1 MALNKEAKESYKLKV
16 LIVED
21 DISTQLLYK
30 MNIESWELPVEI
42 TSMANGWNGIV
53 DISQNIPDLVIADL
67 NMPLMDGF
75 SMIKALR
82 SLSDLPNMVI
92 VVVTGKDRQEISE
105 QWDIPE
111 DIKLFCKNPIPFE
124 EIKELVVELINKNSQ
139 TNI

>member
-1 MALNKEAKESYKLKV
+1 MAFNKEFKEAYKLKV

-30 MNIESWELPVEI
+30 MNIESWELPIEI
-42 TSMANGWNGIV
+42 TSMGNGWNGIV
-53 DISQNIPDLVIADL
+53 DISENVPDLVITDL

-124 EIKELVVELINKNSQ
+124 EIKALVVQLINKNSLA
-139 TNI
+139 NI